1 MKSLYIDT
9 SNSGISG
16 DMLLASLLS
25 LVSDSNEI
33 IADLK
38 ELKHYLKGVSHIELE
53 LTKVKRM
60 GVDVN
65 QLKLAL
71 KESKNHR
78 TSNALYNALE
88 RFLLEKEFSEPA
100 KIYAKKVLNTLFEAE
115 AEVHGDL
122 VENIHL
128 HELSSVDTLID
139 ILGVTKALDK
149 LGGFNE
155 SFDYYYSKI
164 PLGGGSVK
172 TAHGILP
179 VPAPATA
186 KILELSELV
195 VFGGPIENELV
206 TPTGAALLVNLNPKF
221 ARFTNQMKI
230 LKVTYSTGKK
240 KFKNF
245 SNILRL
251 IYGENE
257 ETISTPNMHP
267 LQKYVEEVTVLE
279 TDVDDVSGEMLG
291 NFINIMEN
299 EKILDIQ
306 VLPSVTKKNRPS
318 HIIKI
323 LCHPQNSFEIMRKI
337 INELSTLGIR
347 FYTIKRVCVDRKFEK
362 SKIDINSKTYELNFK
377 ISYIK
382 MNDEINVINVK
393 PEFEDLKRIS
403 KESSLSIKEI
413 LFYCQ
418 SEIKKHFESSK
429 NKIVK
434 KKK

>member
-9 SNSGISG
+9 ANSGISG

-38 ELKHYLKGVSHIELE
+38 ELKHFLKGVSHIELE
-53 LTKVKRM
+53 LIKVKRM
-60 GVDVN
+60 GVVVN
-65 QLKLAL
+65 QLQLGI

-88 RFLLEKEFSEPA
+88 RFLIEKNFSEPA

-155 SFDYYYSKI
+155 SFEYYYSKV
-164 PLGGGSVK
+164 PLGGGSIK

-230 LKVTYSTGKK
+230 IRITYSTGQK

-245 SNILRL
+245 SNVLRL

-257 ETISTPNMHP
+257 ETTIPPNMDP
-267 LQKYVEEVTVLE
+267 LQKYVEDVAVLE

-291 NFINIMEN
+291 NFINTMEN
-299 EKILDIQ
+299 ENILDIQ

-323 LCHPQNSFEIMRKI
+323 LCHPQNSFEILHKM
-337 INELSTLGIR
+337 INELGTLGVR

-377 ISYIK
+377 ISYVK
-382 MNDEINVINVK
+382 MDEEINVINVK

-403 KESSLSIKEI
+403 KESTLAIKDI

-418 SEIKKHFESSK
+418 SEIKKHFENSK
-429 NKIVK
+429 KTK
-434 KKK
+434 

>member
-9 SNSGISG
+9 ANSGISG

-25 LVSDSNEI
+25 LVSNSNEI

-38 ELKHYLKGVSHIELE
+38 ELKHFLKGVSPIELE

-60 GVDVN
+60 GVVVN
-65 QLKLAL
+65 QLKLAI

-88 RFLLEKEFSEPA
+88 RFLLEKNFSEPA

-155 SFDYYYSKI
+155 SFEYYYSKV
-164 PLGGGSVK
+164 PLGGGSIK

-230 LKVTYSTGKK
+230 LRVTYSTGQK

-245 SNILRL
+245 SNVLRL

-257 ETISTPNMHP
+257 ETTITPNMHP
-267 LQKYVEEVTVLE
+267 LQKYIEDVAVLE
-279 TDVDDVSGEMLG
+279 TDVDDISGEMLG
-291 NFINIMEN
+291 NFINTMEN
-299 EKILDIQ
+299 ENILDIQ

-323 LCHPQNSFEIMRKI
+323 LCHPQNSFEILHKML
-337 INELSTLGIR
+337 NELGTLGVR
-347 FYTIKRVCVDRKFEK
+347 FYTIKRICVDRKFEK

-403 KESSLSIKEI
+403 KESTLSIKEI

-429 NKIVK
+429 KTK
-434 KKK
+434 

>member
-9 SNSGISG
+9 ANSGISG

-25 LVSDSNEI
+25 LVSNSNEI

-38 ELKHYLKGVSHIELE
+38 ELKHFLKGVSPIELE

-60 GVDVN
+60 GVVVN
-65 QLKLAL
+65 QLKLVI

-88 RFLLEKEFSEPA
+88 RFLLEKNFSEPA

-155 SFDYYYSKI
+155 SFEYYYSKV
-164 PLGGGSVK
+164 PLGGGSIK

-230 LKVTYSTGKK
+230 LRVTYSTGQK

-245 SNILRL
+245 SNVLRL

-257 ETISTPNMHP
+257 ETTITPNMHP
-267 LQKYVEEVTVLE
+267 LQKYIEDVAVLE
-279 TDVDDVSGEMLG
+279 TDVDDISGEMLG
-291 NFINIMEN
+291 NFINTMEN
-299 EKILDIQ
+299 ENILDIQ

-323 LCHPQNSFEIMRKI
+323 LCHPQNSFEILHKML
-337 INELSTLGIR
+337 NELGTLGVR
-347 FYTIKRVCVDRKFEK
+347 FYTIKRICVDRKFEK

-403 KESSLSIKEI
+403 KESTLSIKEI

-429 NKIVK
+429 KTK
-434 KKK
+434 

>member
-9 SNSGISG
+9 ANSGISG
-16 DMLLASLLS
+16 DMFLASLLS
-25 LVSDSNEI
+25 LVSNSNEI

-38 ELKHYLKGVSHIELE
+38 ELKHFLKGVSHIELE
-53 LTKVKRM
+53 LTKVKIL

-65 QLKLAL
+65 QLKLAI

-78 TSNALYNALE
+78 TSNALLNALE
-88 RFLLEKEFSEPA
+88 RFLLEKNFSEPA
-100 KIYAKKVLNTLFEAE
+100 KIYAKKVLNTLFKAE

-155 SFDYYYSKI
+155 NFEYYYSKV

-186 KILELSELV
+186 KILELSGIV
-195 VFGGPIENELV
+195 VLGGPIESELV
-206 TPTGAALLVNLNPKF
+206 TPTGAALLVNLNPIF
-221 ARFTNQMKI
+221 VRFTNQMKI
-230 LKVTYSTGKK
+230 LRVTYSTGQK

-251 IYGENE
+251 IYGESE
-257 ETISTPNMHP
+257 EPISTQNMHP
-267 LQKYVEEVTVLE
+267 LQKYVEDVTVLE

-291 NFINIMEN
+291 NFINTMEN
-299 EKILDIQ
+299 ERILDIQ
-306 VLPSVTKKNRPS
+306 VLPSITKKNRPS
-318 HIIKI
+318 HVIKI
-323 LCHPQNSFEIMRKI
+323 LCHPQKSFKIMEKI

-347 FYTIKRVCVDRKFEK
+347 FYTIKRVCVDRKFKK

-403 KESSLSIKEI
+403 KESNLSIKEI

-429 NKIVK
+429 KSL
-434 KKK
+434 

>member
-9 SNSGISG
+9 TNSGISG

-38 ELKHYLKGVSHIELE
+38 ELKHFLKGVSHIELE

-60 GVDVN
+60 GIDVN
-65 QLKLAL
+65 QLK
-71 KESKNHR
+71 
-78 TSNALYNALE
+78 
-88 RFLLEKEFSEPA
+88 
-100 KIYAKKVLNTLFEAE
+100 
-115 AEVHGDL
+115 L

-149 LGGFNE
+149 LDGFNE
-155 SFDYYYSKI
+155 NFEYYYSKV
-164 PLGGGSVK
+164 PLGGGSIK

-195 VFGGPIENELV
+195 VFGGPIEKELV
-206 TPTGAALLVNLNPKF
+206 TPTGVALLVNLKPKF
-221 ARFTNQMKI
+221 ARFTNQMKM
-230 LKVTYSTGKK
+230 LRVTYSTGQKE
-240 KFKNF
+240 FKNF
-245 SNILRL
+245 SNVLRL
-251 IYGENE
+251 IYGESE

-267 LQKYVEEVTVLE
+267 LQKYVEDVTVLE

-291 NFINIMEN
+291 NFINTMEN

-306 VLPSVTKKNRPS
+306 VITKKNRPS
-318 HIIKI
+318 HVIKI
-323 LCHPQNSFEIMRKI
+323 LCHPENSFEIMHKI

-377 ISYIK
+377 ISYVK

-403 KESSLSIKEI
+403 KESTLSIKDI

-429 NKIVK
+429 KTK
-434 KKK
+434 

>member
-9 SNSGISG
+9 ANSGISG

-25 LVSDSNEI
+25 LISDSSEI

-60 GVDVN
+60 GVVVN
-65 QLKLAL
+65 QLKLAI

-78 TSNALYNALE
+78 TSNALFNALE
-88 RFLLEKEFSEPA
+88 RFLLEKNFSEPA
-100 KIYAKKVLNTLFEAE
+100 KIYAKKVLSTLFEAE
-115 AEVHGDL
+115 AAVHGDL

-149 LGGFNE
+149 LGGFND
-155 SFDYYYSKI
+155 SFEYYYSKV
-164 PLGGGSVK
+164 PLGGGNIK

-186 KILELSELV
+186 KVLELSKLV
-195 VFGGPIENELV
+195 VFGGPIEKELV
-206 TPTGAALLVNLNPKF
+206 TPTGAALLVNLNPKLVH
-221 ARFTNQMKI
+221 FTNQMKI
-230 LKVTYSTGKK
+230 LKVTYSTGQK

-245 SNILRL
+245 SNVLRL
-251 IYGENE
+251 IYGENK
-257 ETISTPNMHP
+257 ETISTPNIHP
-267 LQKYVEEVTVLE
+267 LQKYVEDVAVLE

-291 NFINIMEN
+291 NFINTMEK
-299 EKILDIQ
+299 EDILDIHI
-306 VLPSVTKKNRPS
+306 LPSVTKKNRPS

-323 LCHPQNSFEIMRKI
+323 LCHPQNSFEIMHKI
-337 INELSTLGIR
+337 INELGTLGIR

-362 SKIDINSKTYELNFK
+362 SKIDINNKTYELNFK

-382 MNDEINVINVK
+382 MNEEINVINVK

-403 KESSLSIKEI
+403 KESTLSIKEI

-418 SEIKKHFESSK
+418 SEIKKHFENSK
-429 NKIVK
+429 KAL
-434 KKK
+434 

>member
-9 SNSGISG
+9 ANSGISG
-16 DMLLASLLS
+16 DIFLAALLS
-25 LVSDSNEI
+25 IVSDSNEI
-33 IADLK
+33 IPDLK
-38 ELKHYLKGVSHIELE
+38 ELKHFLKNVSQVDLE
-53 LTKVKRM
+53 LKKVKRM

-65 QLKLAL
+65 HLKISL

-88 RFLLEKEFSEPA
+88 RFLVEKNFSEPA

-149 LGGFNE
+149 LGGFEE
-155 SFDYYYSKI
+155 SFNYYYSKV
-164 PLGGGSVK
+164 PLGGGSIK

-206 TPTGAALLVNLNPKF
+206 TPTGAALLVNLNPKL
-221 ARFTNQMKI
+221 ARFMNQMKI
-230 LKVTYSTGKK
+230 LRVTYSTGER

-257 ETISTPNMHP
+257 ELSNIPNMHP
-267 LQKYVEEVTVLE
+267 LQKYVEDVVVLE
-279 TDVDDVSGEMLG
+279 TDVDDVSGEILG
-291 NFINIMEN
+291 NFINTMEN
-299 EKILDIQ
+299 EEILDIQ
-306 VLPSVTKKNRPS
+306 VLPSVTKKNRPGYV
-318 HIIKI
+318 IKI
-323 LCHPQNSFEIMRKI
+323 LCHPQNIFELMYKI

-347 FYTIKRVCVDRKFEK
+347 FYSIKRVCIDRKFEK
-362 SKIDINSKTYELNFK
+362 SKIDINGKSYELNFK

-382 MNDEINVINVK
+382 MNDEINVMNVK

-403 KESSLSIKEI
+403 KESNLSIKEI
-413 LFYCQ
+413 LFYSQ
-418 SEIKKHFESSK
+418 SEIKKHFES
-429 NKIVK
+429 NKK
-434 KKK
+434 TK

>member
-9 SNSGISG
+9 TNSGISG
-16 DMLLASLLS
+16 DMFLASLLS

-38 ELKHYLKGVSHIELE
+38 ELKHFLKGVSHIELE

-65 QLKLAL
+65 QLKLAI

-78 TSNALYNALE
+78 TSDALYNALE
-88 RFLLEKEFSEPA
+88 RFLLEKNFSEPA

-155 SFDYYYSKI
+155 NFEYYYSKV
-164 PLGGGSVK
+164 PLGGGSIK

-179 VPAPATA
+179 IPAPATA

-206 TPTGAALLVNLNPKF
+206 TPTGAALLVNLNPKL

-230 LKVTYSTGKK
+230 LRVTYSTGQKE
-240 KFKNF
+240 FKNF
-245 SNILRL
+245 SNVLRL
-251 IYGENE
+251 IYGESE

-267 LQKYVEEVTVLE
+267 LQKYVEDVTVLE
-279 TDVDDVSGEMLG
+279 TDVDDISGEMLG
-291 NFINIMEN
+291 NFINTMEN

-318 HIIKI
+318 HVIKI
-323 LCHPQNSFEIMRKI
+323 LCHPQNSFEIMHKI

-347 FYTIKRVCVDRKFEK
+347 FYTVKRVCVDRKFEK
-362 SKIDINSKTYELNFK
+362 SKIVINSKTYELNFK
-377 ISYIK
+377 ISYVK

-393 PEFEDLKRIS
+393 PEFDDLKRIS
-403 KESSLSIKEI
+403 KESALSIKEI

-418 SEIKKHFESSK
+418 SEIKKLFES
-429 NKIVK
+429 IK
-434 KKK
+434 KTK

>member
-1 MKSLYIDT
+1 MNSLYIDT
-9 SNSGISG
+9 ANSGISG

-25 LVSDSNEI
+25 LLSDSNEI

-38 ELKHYLKGVSHIELE
+38 ELKNFLKGVSHIELE

-65 QLKLAL
+65 QLKLSL

-78 TSNALYNALE
+78 TSKALYNALE
-88 RFLLEKEFSEPA
+88 RFLHEKNFSEPA

-155 SFDYYYSKI
+155 SFEYYYSTI

-179 VPAPATA
+179 IPAPATA
-186 KILELSELV
+186 KILEMSELL

-221 ARFTNQMKI
+221 ARFMNQMKI
-230 LKVTYSTGKK
+230 LKVTYSTGQK

-251 IYGENE
+251 IYGESE
-257 ETISTPNMHP
+257 ETISTQNMHP
-267 LQKYVEEVTVLE
+267 LQKYVEDVTVLE
-279 TDVDDVSGEMLG
+279 TDVDDISGEMLG
-291 NFINIMEN
+291 NFINTMEN

-318 HIIKI
+318 HVIKI
-323 LCHPQNSFEIMRKI
+323 LCHPQNSFEIMHKI

-347 FYTIKRVCVDRKFEK
+347 FYTVKRVCVDRNFEK

-377 ISYIK
+377 ISYVK

-403 KESSLSIKEI
+403 KESTLSIKEI

-418 SEIKKHFESSK
+418 SEIKKHYESSK
-429 NKIVK
+429 KRNN
-434 KKK
+434 